1 MWLFDLSNSCIHSQ
15 FTIHNYLGGNYTSL
29 SYNHT
34 KHLQNTL
41 FNFVEI
47 IFCHFNHKT
56 MIPTPYSPN
65 LLDES
70 KKTSLLTVLNYV
82 FLGAVILYF
91 GKTLFIPLSFAL
103 LISFVLYPV
112 CRWLENKGLNRS
124 LSILICILGL
134 VLVMFGIIYL
144 LFVQIISFSTA
155 WEGLKVKLN
164 GSFADITSYFADN
177 LGISN
182 QKQQS
187 FIDNFVDNSGANMLS
202 FVRTTASSLSAG
214 LFSMALIPILSAL
227 ILFYRTMLVK
237 VLYGIF
243 AEEKQTEIYEILIQT
258 IQTYYNFI
266 KGMAL
271 VYLIVGILNS
281 VGLLI
286 IGVPHPFLFGFIA
299 SILTFIPYVGIM
311 IAAMLPVAVSW
322 AEFGSIWY
330 PISVLIMFGVV
341 QALES
346 YLIFPFAVGG
356 RLKINTLVIIVSII
370 IGGILWGAAGM
381 ILFIPFVSII
391 KLIADHSSSMKTWSL
406 LLGDK

>member
-1 MWLFDLSNSCIHSQ
+1 
-15 FTIHNYLGGNYTSL
+15 
-29 SYNHT
+29 
-34 KHLQNTL
+34 
-41 FNFVEI
+41 
-47 IFCHFNHKT
+47 
-56 MIPTPYSPN
+56 MIPTPYTPN

-70 KKTSLLTVLNYV
+70 KKPSLLTILNYV
-82 FLGAVILYF
+82 FLGAMILYF

-103 LISFVLYPV
+103 LISFMLYPV

-134 VLVMFGIIYL
+134 TLLMLSIFYL
-144 LFVQIISFSTA
+144 LFVQIISFASA
-155 WEGLKVKLN
+155 WDTLKVKLDS
-164 GSFADITSYFADN
+164 SFTQMSVFFSES
-177 LGISN
+177 LGIN
-182 QKQQS
+182 TQKQQDLV
-187 FIDNFVDNSGANMLS
+187 DNFTDNSGTHILS
-202 FVRTTASSLSAG
+202 ILKNTASSLSAG

-227 ILFYRTMLVK
+227 ILFYRSMLVK

-243 AEEKQTEIYEILIQT
+243 AEEKQTEIYEILVQT

-311 IAAMLPVAVSW
+311 VAAMLPVAVSW

-330 PISVLIMFGVV
+330 PISVLAMFGLV
-341 QALES
+341 QVLES
-346 YLIFPFAVGG
+346 YIIFPFAVGG

>member
-1 MWLFDLSNSCIHSQ
+1 
-15 FTIHNYLGGNYTSL
+15 
-29 SYNHT
+29 
-34 KHLQNTL
+34 
-41 FNFVEI
+41 
-47 IFCHFNHKT
+47 

-65 LLDES
+65 LLEES
-70 KKTSLLTVLNYV
+70 KKPSPLTILNYV

-112 CRWLENKGLNRS
+112 CKWLENKGLNRS
-124 LSILICILGL
+124 LSILVCILGL
-134 VLVMFGIIYL
+134 VLVMLGVIYL
-144 LFVQIISFSTA
+144 LFVQIISFSSA
-155 WEGLKVKLN
+155 WEGLKIKLD
-164 GSFADITSYFADN
+164 GSFADITNYFANN

-182 QKQQS
+182 EKQQN
-187 FIDNFVDNSGANMLS
+187 FINNFVDNSGTNMFS
-202 FVRTTASSLSAG
+202 FAKNTFSSLSSG
-214 LFSMALIPILSAL
+214 LFALALVPILSAL

-243 AEEKQTEIYEILIQT
+243 AEEKQPEIHEILVQT
-258 IQTYYNFI
+258 IQAYYNFI

-311 IAAMLPVAVSW
+311 VAAMLPVAVSW
-322 AEFGSIWY
+322 AEFGSVWY
-330 PISVLIMFGVV
+330 PISVLAMFGVV
-341 QALES
+341 QTLES
-346 YLIFPFAVGG
+346 YVIFPFAVGG

-391 KLIADHSSSMKTWSL
+391 KLIADRSNSLKTWSL